1 MELPNIDIHRRR
13 SIRRFSAYAVTLVL
27 ATLFFVGTSSFSS
40 SPNNS
45 GTQRTGDAHVHH
57 LKRRNP
63 PSAVGWHSRALARP
77 TPAYDP
83 QQADL
88 VFGALQYTNV
98 GTRFTVALFSPY
110 YAVDAGGR
118 VLEITASDFAAFQD
132 VIQQAE
138 ALPQTGWGVDNGIK
152 YENPVDA
159 LRTATGLSTTVYGW
173 NTNTG
178 VLLTPKFGYT
188 TLPAPLQSLIG
199 LVREAWEGTAPPGAY
214 NQTLIDQIRSL

>member
-1 MELPNIDIHRRR
+1 MELPNTDIHRRR

-77 TPAYDP
+77 TPAYDLSRLTLS
-83 QQADL
+83 L
-88 VFGALQYTNV
+88 VRYNTP
-98 GTRFTVALFSPY
+98 TPY